1 MHTKRIL
8 ASPTVLGI
16 WSELAPRP
24 GRLEETLRITVAA
37 LLVAVVMLTFRM
49 PFLFAGPY
57 LVFILSQRETM
68 LTRALA
74 IASTLMA
81 AIASV
86 LVYAVALLAWNVAWL
101 RVSLLALVFFMGFF
115 LMRTTAQ
122 PVILLGPLVIF
133 SLFTYAFDTVPFPN
147 DLLNQLGWIWAIFG
161 LLYVATFLTQWL
173 FGAPTALEVFR
184 TQMRRALAAAELTC
198 LRLAFGHAPAEAA
211 ISSEESHDASARL
224 KLLGATKVL
233 RPDETARC
241 AALLQG
247 AIGVSQ
253 LTARA
258 SGVATRGEERS
269 SLLAVAAWIRQ
280 LRLRVLRGE
289 EAPLDRP
296 PDLMGG
302 ESGWR
307 DAIEP
312 LFRAGSALLV
322 PGSMSASARQK
333 GSLLAAD
340 WSTNPVYTSF
350 ALRATLATM
359 GSYVSMTLTD
369 WSEIHTCMITCVVT
383 ALVVAEERERKQTLR
398 LVGVILGG
406 LYGLLAVVF
415 FIPQFD
421 SLMGLLIVLGVGTAM
436 AAWLSTGPK
445 RNSYA
450 GWQMGLALYMTI
462 VQKPHPVT
470 DLDVIWDRFVG
481 IVVGVLAMRLAFAF
495 PSIASRPESSAL
507 GADKL
512 GVDADHRK
520 AP

>member
-1 MHTKRIL
+1 MNAKQIL
-8 ASPTVLGI
+8 ASSALRGL

-24 GRLEETLRITVAA
+24 GRVQDTLRITVAA
-37 LLVAVVMLTFRM
+37 LLVTVVMLTFRM

-57 LVFILSQRETM
+57 LTFILSQRDTM

-74 IASTLMA
+74 IASLLMV
-81 AIASV
+81 AIASI

-115 LMRTTAQ
+115 LMRTTPQ
-122 PVILLGPLVIF
+122 PMILLGPLVIF
-133 SLFTYAFDTVPFPN
+133 SLFAYAFDTVPFPN
-147 DLLNQLGWIWAIFG
+147 ALLDQVGWIWAIFG

-224 KLLGATKVL
+224 KLLGVTKVL

-269 SLLAVAAWIRQ
+269 SLLAVASWIRQ

-296 PDLMGG
+296 PHLTGA
-302 ESGWR
+302 ECGWR

-322 PGSMSASARQK
+322 PESTPPKERQK
-333 GSLLAAD
+333 GSFLAAD

-359 GSYVSMTLTD
+359 GCYVFMSLAD
-369 WSEIHTCMITCVVT
+369 WTEIHTCMITCVVT

-398 LVGVILGG
+398 IVGVILGG
-406 LYGLLAVVF
+406 LYGLVAVVF
-415 FIPQFD
+415 LIPRFD
-421 SLMGLLIVLGVGTAM
+421 SLMGLLIVLGLGAAM
-436 AAWLSTGPK
+436 AAWLSTGGK
-445 RNSYA
+445 RIAYA
-450 GWQMGLALYMTI
+450 GWQMGIAIFMTI
-462 VQKPHPVT
+462 LQKPHPVT
-470 DLDVIWDRFVG
+470 ELDVIWSRFVG
-481 IVVGVLAMRLAFAF
+481 IVFGVIAMRLAFAF
-495 PSIASRPESSAL
+495 PGFETRLESIDPHADAL
-507 GADKL
+507 HTDT
-512 GVDADHRK
+512 DHEK
-520 AP
+520 A

>member
-1 MHTKRIL
+1 MICTR
-8 ASPTVLGI
+8 
-16 WSELAPRP
+16 SESSPRP
-24 GRLEETLRITVAA
+24 PFRAYGANWPRGPVVYRKRLRITVAA

-74 IASTLMA
+74 IASVLMA

-133 SLFTYAFDTVPFPN
+133 SLFAYAFDTVPFPN

-296 PDLMGG
+296 PDLMGA

-322 PGSMSASARQK
+322 PESTPAKERQK
-333 GSLLAAD
+333 GSFLAAD

-359 GSYVSMTLTD
+359 GCYVLMSLAD
-369 WSEIHTCMITCVVT
+369 WTEIHTCMITCVVT
-383 ALVVAEERERKQTLR
+383 ALVVAEEREHKQRLR
-398 LVGVILGG
+398 LGGVILGG
-406 LYGLLAVVF
+406 LYGLVAVVF
-415 FIPQFD
+415 LIPRFD
-421 SLMGLLIVLGVGTAM
+421 SLMGLLIVLGLGAAM
-436 AAWLSTGPK
+436 AAWLSTGTK
-445 RNSYA
+445 RIAYA
-450 GWQMGLALYMTI
+450 GWQMGIAIFMTI
-462 VQKPHPVT
+462 LQKPHPVT
-470 DLDVIWDRFVG
+470 ELDVIWSRFVG
-481 IVVGVLAMRLAFAF
+481 IVFGVIAMRLVFSF
-495 PSIASRPESSAL
+495 PGFEARLDSLAPHA
-507 GADKL
+507 
-512 GVDADHRK
+512 DADHEK
-520 AP
+520 AA

>member
-1 MHTKRIL
+1 MNAKQIL
-8 ASPTVLGI
+8 ASPALRGL

-24 GRLEETLRITVAA
+24 GRVQDTLRITVAA
-37 LLVAVVMLTFRM
+37 LLVTVVMLTFRM
-49 PFLFAGPY
+49 PYLFAGPY
-57 LVFILSQRETM
+57 LTFILSQRDTM

-74 IASTLMA
+74 IASVLMV
-81 AIASV
+81 AIASI

-115 LMRTTAQ
+115 LMRTTPQ
-122 PVILLGPLVIF
+122 PMILLGPLVIF
-133 SLFTYAFDTVPFPN
+133 SLFAYAFDTVPFPN
-147 DLLNQLGWIWAIFG
+147 ALLNQVGWIWAIFG

-184 TQMRRALAAAELTC
+184 TQMRRALATAELTC

-253 LTARA
+253 LTARS

-296 PDLMGG
+296 PHLMGA

-322 PGSMSASARQK
+322 PESTPAKERQK
-333 GSLLAAD
+333 GSFLAAD

-359 GSYVSMTLTD
+359 GCYVFMSLAD
-369 WSEIHTCMITCVVT
+369 WTEIHTCMITCVVT
-383 ALVVAEERERKQTLR
+383 ALVVAEEREHKQRLR
-398 LVGVILGG
+398 LGGVILGG
-406 LYGLLAVVF
+406 LYGLVAVVF
-415 FIPQFD
+415 LIPRFD
-421 SLMGLLIVLGVGTAM
+421 SLMGLLIVLGLGAAM
-436 AAWLSTGPK
+436 AAWLSTGTK
-445 RNSYA
+445 RIAYA
-450 GWQMGLALYMTI
+450 GWQMGIAIFMTI
-462 VQKPHPVT
+462 LQKPHPVT
-470 DLDVIWDRFVG
+470 ELDVIWSRFVG
-481 IVVGVLAMRLAFAF
+481 IVFGVIAMRLVFSF
-495 PSIASRPESSAL
+495 PGFEARLDSLDPHA
-507 GADKL
+507 
-512 GVDADHRK
+512 DADHEK
-520 AP
+520 AA

>member
-1 MHTKRIL
+1 MNAKQIL
-8 ASPTVLGI
+8 ASPALRDL

-24 GRLEETLRITVAA
+24 GRVQDTLRITVAA
-37 LLVAVVMLTFRM
+37 LLVTVVMLTFRM
-49 PFLFAGPY
+49 PYLFAGPY
-57 LVFILSQRETM
+57 LTFILSQRDTM

-74 IASTLMA
+74 IASLLMV

-115 LMRTTAQ
+115 VMRTTAQ

-133 SLFTYAFDTVPFPN
+133 SLFAYAFDTVPFPN

-296 PDLMGG
+296 PHLTGA

-322 PGSMSASARQK
+322 PESTPAKERQK
-333 GSLLAAD
+333 GSFLAAD

-359 GSYVSMTLTD
+359 GCYVFMSLAD
-369 WSEIHTCMITCVVT
+369 WTEIHTCMITCVVT
-383 ALVVAEERERKQTLR
+383 ALVVAEEREHKQRLR
-398 LVGVILGG
+398 LGGVILGG
-406 LYGLLAVVF
+406 LYGLVAVVF
-415 FIPQFD
+415 LIPRFD
-421 SLMGLLIVLGVGTAM
+421 SLMGLLIVLGLGAAM
-436 AAWLSTGPK
+436 AAWLSTGTK
-445 RNSYA
+445 RIAYA
-450 GWQMGLALYMTI
+450 GWQMGIAIFMTI
-462 VQKPHPVT
+462 LQKPHPVT
-470 DLDVIWDRFVG
+470 ELDVIWSRFVG
-481 IVVGVLAMRLAFAF
+481 IVFGVIAMRLVFSF
-495 PSIASRPESSAL
+495 PGFEARLDSLAPHA
-507 GADKL
+507 
-512 GVDADHRK
+512 DADHEK
-520 AP
+520 AA

>member
-1 MHTKRIL
+1 MNAKQIL
-8 ASPTVLGI
+8 ASPALRGL

-24 GRLEETLRITVAA
+24 GRVRNTLQITVAA
-37 LLVAVVMLTFRM
+37 LLVTVVMLTFRM
-49 PFLFAGPY
+49 PYLFAGPY
-57 LVFILSQRETM
+57 LTFILSQRDTM

-74 IASTLMA
+74 IASLLMV
-81 AIASV
+81 AIASI

-115 LMRTTAQ
+115 LMRTTPQ
-122 PVILLGPLVIF
+122 PMILLGPLVIF
-133 SLFTYAFDTVPFPN
+133 SLFAYAFDTVPFPN
-147 DLLNQLGWIWAIFG
+147 ALLDQVGWIWAIFG
-161 LLYVATFLTQWL
+161 LLYAATFLTQWL

-253 LTARA
+253 LTARS

-296 PDLMGG
+296 PDLMGA

-322 PGSMSASARQK
+322 PESTPTKERQK
-333 GSLLAAD
+333 GSFLAAD

-359 GSYVSMTLTD
+359 GCYVFMSLAD
-369 WSEIHTCMITCVVT
+369 WTEIHTCMITCVVT
-383 ALVVAEERERKQTLR
+383 ALVVAEEREHKQRLR
-398 LVGVILGG
+398 LGGVILGG
-406 LYGLLAVVF
+406 LYGLVAVVF
-415 FIPQFD
+415 LIPRFD
-421 SLMGLLIVLGVGTAM
+421 SLMGLLIVLGLGAAM
-436 AAWLSTGPK
+436 AAWLSTGTK
-445 RNSYA
+445 RIAYA
-450 GWQMGLALYMTI
+450 GWQMGIAIFMTI
-462 VQKPHPVT
+462 LQKPHPVT
-470 DLDVIWDRFVG
+470 ELDVIWSRFVG
-481 IVVGVLAMRLAFAF
+481 IVFGVIAMRLVFSF
-495 PSIASRPESSAL
+495 PGFEARLDSLAPHA
-507 GADKL
+507 
-512 GVDADHRK
+512 DADHEK
-520 AP
+520 AA

>member
-8 ASPTVLGI
+8 ASPTVSGI
-16 WSELAPRP
+16 WSELAPHP
-24 GRLEETLRITVAA
+24 GRLQETIRITVAA
-37 LLVAVVMLTFRM
+37 LLVAAVMLTFRM
-49 PFLFAGPY
+49 PYLFAGPY
-57 LVFILSQRETM
+57 LTFILSQRDTM
-68 LTRALA
+68 LTRATA
-74 IASTLMA
+74 IASVLMA
-81 AIASV
+81 AIASI

-122 PVILLGPLVIF
+122 PMILLGPLVIF
-133 SLFTYAFDTVPFPN
+133 SLFAYAFDTVPFPN

-280 LRLRVLRGE
+280 LRLRVSYAVKKFPWTIRQISLG
-289 EAPLDRP
+289 A
-296 PDLMGG
+296 

-322 PGSMSASARQK
+322 PESTPAKERQK
-333 GSLLAAD
+333 GSFLAAD

-359 GSYVSMTLTD
+359 GCYVLMSLAD
-369 WSEIHTCMITCVVT
+369 WTEIHTCMITCVVT
-383 ALVVAEERERKQTLR
+383 ALVVAEEREHKQRLR
-398 LVGVILGG
+398 LGGVILGG
-406 LYGLLAVVF
+406 LYGLVAVVF
-415 FIPQFD
+415 LIPRFD
-421 SLMGLLIVLGVGTAM
+421 SLMGLLIVLGLGAAM
-436 AAWLSTGPK
+436 AAWLSTGTK
-445 RNSYA
+445 RLAYA
-450 GWQMGLALYMTI
+450 GWQMGIAIFMTI
-462 VQKPHPVT
+462 LQKPHPVT
-470 DLDVIWDRFVG
+470 ELDVIWSRFVG
-481 IVVGVLAMRLAFAF
+481 IVFGVIAMRLVFSF
-495 PSIASRPESSAL
+495 PGFEARLDSLDPHA
-507 GADKL
+507 
-512 GVDADHRK
+512 DADHEK
-520 AP
+520 AA

>member
-1 MHTKRIL
+1 MYTKQIL
-8 ASPTVLGI
+8 ASPTVLGM

-24 GRLEETLRITVAA
+24 GRVQETIRITVAA
-37 LLVAVVMLTFRM
+37 LLMTVVMLTFRM

-57 LVFILSQRETM
+57 LAFILSQRDTM
-68 LTRALA
+68 LTRATA
-74 IASTLMA
+74 IASVLMA
-81 AIASV
+81 AIASI

-122 PVILLGPLVIF
+122 PMILLGPLVIF
-133 SLFTYAFDTVPFPN
+133 SLFAYAFDTVPFPN

-198 LRLAFGHAPAEAA
+198 LRMAFGRTPAEIF
-211 ISSEESHDASARL
+211 ISSEEGHDASARL

-247 AIGVSQ
+247 AMGVTQ

-258 SGVATRGEERS
+258 SGEATRGEERS

-289 EAPLDRP
+289 EVFLDRP
-296 PDLMGG
+296 PHLTGA

-307 DAIEP
+307 NAIEP

-322 PGSMSASARQK
+322 PESTPAKERQK
-333 GSLLAAD
+333 GSFLAAD

-359 GSYVSMTLTD
+359 GCYVLMSLAD
-369 WSEIHTCMITCVVT
+369 WTEIHTCMITCVVT
-383 ALVVAEERERKQTLR
+383 ALVIAEERERKQRLR
-398 LVGVILGG
+398 LVGVIVGG
-406 LYGLLAVVF
+406 LYGLVAVVF
-415 FIPQFD
+415 LIPRFD
-421 SLMGLLIVLGVGTAM
+421 SLIGLLIVLGLGAAM
-436 AAWLSTGPK
+436 AAWLSTGTK
-445 RNSYA
+445 RIAYA
-450 GWQMGLALYMTI
+450 GWQMGIAIFMTI
-462 VQKPHPVT
+462 LQKPHPVT
-470 DLDVIWDRFVG
+470 ELDVIWSRFVG
-481 IVVGVLAMRLAFAF
+481 IVFGVIAMRLVFSF
-495 PSIASRPESSAL
+495 PGFEARLDSLDPQ
-507 GADKL
+507 ADT
-512 GVDADHRK
+512 DHEK
-520 AP
+520 AR

>member
-49 PFLFAGPY
+49 PFLFVGPY

-74 IASTLMA
+74 ITSLLILV
-81 AIASV
+81 IASV

-115 LMRTTAQ
+115 LMRTIAQ

-133 SLFTYAFDTVPFPN
+133 SLFAYAFDTVPFPN

-296 PDLMGG
+296 PDLMGA

-322 PGSMSASARQK
+322 PESTPAKERQK
-333 GSLLAAD
+333 GSFLAAD

-359 GSYVSMTLTD
+359 GCYVFMTLTD
-369 WSEIHTCMITCVVT
+369 WTEIHTCMITCVVT
-383 ALVVAEERERKQTLR
+383 ALAVAEERERKQTLR

-406 LYGLLAVVF
+406 LYGLAAVVF
-415 FIPQFD
+415 FIPRFD
-421 SLMGLLIVLGVGTAM
+421 SLMGLLIVLGVGAAM
-436 AAWLSTGPK
+436 AAWLSTGTK
-445 RNSYA
+445 RIAYA
-450 GWQMGLALYMTI
+450 GWQMGIAIFMTI
-462 VQKPHPVT
+462 LQEPHPVT
-470 DLDVIWDRFVG
+470 ELDVIWDRFVG
-481 IVVGVLAMRLAFAF
+481 IVLGVVAMRLAFAF
-495 PSIASRPESSAL
+495 PSIASRPESSDL
-507 GADKL
+507 DADQL
-512 GVDADHRK
+512 DVDADHGK

>member
-1 MHTKRIL
+1 M
-8 ASPTVLGI
+8 
-16 WSELAPRP
+16 
-24 GRLEETLRITVAA
+24 
-37 LLVAVVMLTFRM
+37 
-49 PFLFAGPY
+49 
-57 LVFILSQRETM
+57 
-68 LTRALA
+68 
-74 IASTLMA
+74 
-81 AIASV
+81 
-86 LVYAVALLAWNVAWL
+86 
-101 RVSLLALVFFMGFF
+101 
-115 LMRTTAQ
+115 
-122 PVILLGPLVIF
+122 ILLGPLVIF
-133 SLFTYAFDTVPFPN
+133 SLFAYAFDTVPFPN
-147 DLLNQLGWIWAIFG
+147 ELLNQLGWIWAIFG

-296 PDLMGG
+296 PDLMGA

-322 PGSMSASARQK
+322 PESTPAKERQK
-333 GSLLAAD
+333 GSFLAAD

-359 GSYVSMTLTD
+359 GCYVLMSLAD
-369 WSEIHTCMITCVVT
+369 WTEIHTCMITCVVT
-383 ALVVAEERERKQTLR
+383 ALVVAEEREHKQRLR
-398 LVGVILGG
+398 LGGVILGG
-406 LYGLLAVVF
+406 LYGLVAVVF
-415 FIPQFD
+415 LIPRFD
-421 SLMGLLIVLGVGTAM
+421 SLMGLLIVLGLGAAM
-436 AAWLSTGPK
+436 AAWLSTGTK
-445 RNSYA
+445 RLAYA
-450 GWQMGLALYMTI
+450 GWQMGIAIFMTI
-462 VQKPHPVT
+462 LQKPHPVT
-470 DLDVIWDRFVG
+470 ELDVIWSRFVG
-481 IVVGVLAMRLAFAF
+481 IVFGVIAMRLVFSF
-495 PSIASRPESSAL
+495 PGFEARLDSLDPHA
-507 GADKL
+507 
-512 GVDADHRK
+512 DADHEK
-520 AP
+520 AA

>member
-1 MHTKRIL
+1 
-8 ASPTVLGI
+8 
-16 WSELAPRP
+16 
-24 GRLEETLRITVAA
+24 
-37 LLVAVVMLTFRM
+37 LT
-49 PFLFAGPY
+49 
-57 LVFILSQRETM
+57 FILSQRDTM
-68 LTRALA
+68 LTRA
-74 IASTLMA
+74 T

-86 LVYAVALLAWNVAWL
+86 LMIAIASILVYAVALLAWNVAWL

-133 SLFTYAFDTVPFPN
+133 SLFAYAFDTVPFPN

-173 FGAPTALEVFR
+173 FGAPTGLELFR
-184 TQMRRALAAAELTC
+184 IQMRRALAAAELTC
-198 LRLAFGHAPAEAA
+198 SRLAFGHAPAEPAL
-211 ISSEESHDASARL
+211 SNEESHDAGARL

-241 AALLQG
+241 AALLRG

-253 LTARA
+253 ITARA
-258 SGVATRGEERS
+258 SGVATQGEERP

-296 PDLMGG
+296 PDLMGA

-322 PGSMSASARQK
+322 PESTPAKERQK
-333 GSLLAAD
+333 GSFLAAD

-359 GSYVSMTLTD
+359 GCYVFMSLAD
-369 WSEIHTCMITCVVT
+369 WTEIHTCMITCVVT
-383 ALVVAEERERKQTLR
+383 ALVVAEEREHKQKLR
-398 LVGVILGG
+398 LGGAILGG
-406 LYGLLAVVF
+406 LYGLVAVVF
-415 FIPQFD
+415 LIPRFD
-421 SLMGLLIVLGVGTAM
+421 SLMGLLIVLGLGTAI
-436 AAWLSTGPK
+436 AAWLSTGTK
-445 RNSYA
+445 RLAYA
-450 GWQMGLALYMTI
+450 GWQMGIAIFMTI
-462 VQKPHPVT
+462 LQKPHPVT
-470 DLDVIWDRFVG
+470 ELDVIWSRFVG
-481 IVVGVLAMRLAFAF
+481 IVFGVIAMRLVFSF
-495 PSIASRPESSAL
+495 PGFEARLDSLDLHA
-507 GADKL
+507 
-512 GVDADHRK
+512 DADHEK
-520 AP
+520 AA

>member
-1 MHTKRIL
+1 MNAKQIL
-8 ASPTVLGI
+8 ASSALRGL

-24 GRLEETLRITVAA
+24 GRVQDTLRITVAA
-37 LLVAVVMLTFRM
+37 LLVTVVMLTFRM
-49 PFLFAGPY
+49 PYLFAGPY
-57 LVFILSQRETM
+57 LTFILSQRDTM

-74 IASTLMA
+74 IASLLMV
-81 AIASV
+81 AIASI
-86 LVYAVALLAWNVAWL
+86 LVYAVALLAWDVAWL

-115 LMRTTAQ
+115 LMRTTPQ
-122 PVILLGPLVIF
+122 PMILLGPLVIF
-133 SLFTYAFDTVPFPN
+133 SLFAYAFDTVPFPN
-147 DLLNQLGWIWAIFG
+147 ALLDQVGWIWAIFG

-296 PDLMGG
+296 PHLTGA

-322 PGSMSASARQK
+322 PESTPAKERQK
-333 GSLLAAD
+333 GSFLAAD

-359 GSYVSMTLTD
+359 GCYVFMSLAD
-369 WSEIHTCMITCVVT
+369 WTEIHTCMITCVVT

-398 LVGVILGG
+398 IVGVILGG
-406 LYGLLAVVF
+406 LYGLVAAVF
-415 FIPQFD
+415 LIPRFD
-421 SLMGLLIVLGVGTAM
+421 SLMGLLIVLGLGAAM
-436 AAWLSTGPK
+436 AAWLSTGTK
-445 RNSYA
+445 RIAYA
-450 GWQMGLALYMTI
+450 GWQMGIAIFMTI
-462 VQKPHPVT
+462 LQKPHPVT
-470 DLDVIWDRFVG
+470 ELDVIWSRFVG
-481 IVVGVLAMRLAFAF
+481 IVFGVIAMRLVFSF
-495 PSIASRPESSAL
+495 PGFEARLDSLAPHA
-507 GADKL
+507 
-512 GVDADHRK
+512 DADHEK
-520 AP
+520 AA